1 MAKTALKT
9 SPERVI
15 DFWFTEIDEQS
26 WWKKDEKFDALIRT
40 RFGALHHQ
48 ATACELA
55 EWRNSPQGSLAEVVI
70 LDQFSRNIFRN
81 TPQAFAWD
89 PQALVLAQVAIA
101 KGFDRS
107 LTQIQRAFLYLPFM
121 HSESAQIHE
130 RALQLYEVLGL
141 EQQLEFELKHKVI
154 IDRFGRYPHRNA
166 ILGRESTPEEAL
178 FLQQP
183 GSTF

>member
-1 MAKTALKT
+1 MANSALTT

-26 WWKKDEKFDALIRT
+26 WWKKDEKFDAQIRA
-40 RFGALHHQ
+40 RFGTLHQQ
-48 ATACELA
+48 AIACELA
-55 EWRNSPQGSLAEVVI
+55 DWRNSPQGSLAEVVV
-70 LDQFSRNIFRN
+70 LDQFSRNMFRD

-101 KGFDRS
+101 KGYDRS

-121 HSESAQIHE
+121 HSESAHIHDQ
-130 RALQLYEVLGL
+130 ALQLYEVLGL
-141 EQQLEFELKHKVI
+141 EKQLEFELKHKVI
-154 IDRFGRYPHRNA
+154 IDKFGRYPHRNA
-166 ILGRESTPEEAL
+166 ILGRESTPEELL

-183 GSTF
+183 GSGF